1 VKETIGLIKT
11 EGLNRKVMEKVEK
24 TRYFFG
30 MYSREI
36 TFNLANATLALL
48 SLNDHQVE

>member
-11 EGLNRKVMEKVEK
+11 EGLNRKIMEKVEK

-36 TFNLANATLALL
+36 TFNLANATLGLPN
-48 SLNDHQVE
+48 LNDN